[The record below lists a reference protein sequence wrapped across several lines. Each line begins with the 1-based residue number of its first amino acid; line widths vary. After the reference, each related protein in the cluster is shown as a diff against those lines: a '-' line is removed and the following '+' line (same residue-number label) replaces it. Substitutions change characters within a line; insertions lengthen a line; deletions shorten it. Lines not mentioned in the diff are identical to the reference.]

1 MVNMIHDSHSSIWF
15 PISSLTWTQPWWCDS
30 TKLPA
35 YARCII
41 SGGENTRWF
50 LDGLS
55 HTVFHMQG
63 FMMYCTYLDRLVGAS
78 THPSQLT
85 HCCHLSNS
93 RKIYF
98 NHCDLCNFWFGSNT
112 AFWVTPHFCCE
123 SSAVKLV
130 LFLGTLWD
138 GLMDW
143 IGIKWRKCENHKH
156 LPVAT
161 WGFILTWYSNC
172 RVLPAFQWA
181 KHMGPTS
188 TRRKQNNVG
197 YRYETEGA
205 FDKPRH
211 CIDIGANYN
220 RM

>member
-1 MVNMIHDSHSSIWF
+1 MISNIFPHVDPTLVMWF
-15 PISSLTWTQPWWCDS
+15 NKTSCVCEVHHIRWGKHTL
-30 TKLPA
+30 
-35 YARCII
+35 I
-41 SGGENTRWF
+41 SGWVEPPSFPHVRVYMVYDV
-50 LDGLS
+50 L
-55 HTVFHMQG
+55 
-63 FMMYCTYLDRLVGAS
+63 YLFGS
-78 THPSQLT
+78 TCGSFDPSQLT

-98 NHCDLCNFWFGSNT
+98 NHCDLCIFWFGSNT
-112 AFWVTPHFCCE
+112 AFWVNTHFCCE

-161 WGFILTWYSNC
+161 WGFILIWYSNC

-188 TRRKQNNVG
+188 TRRKQTNVG